1 MVKSWHAH
9 IITESEKRLGRELS
23 DAENSFITSRGGF
36 IALEM
41 IEDTVKAMEG
51 DDLREYLNSEASDT

>member
-1 MVKSWHAH
+1 MVKNWHAH
-9 IITESEKRLGRELS
+9 IITECEKRLGRELS
-23 DAENSFITSRGGF
+23 DAENSFITSRGAF

-41 IEDTVKAMEG
+41 IEGTVKTLEG